1 MRIVFKAQHPT
12 FGRPNKPLGVSYQ
25 QRSPYYWWWEFLR
38 RNADY
43 KACCAAGGTG
53 ARAGLFADFGDVSNV
68 TFKDWWTARG
78 FRLFSEKPKPVKL
91 AELADPSEW
100 EPSWTRDNVMVL
112 AVPLDIPKRDL
123 QKYFADLLKKRHGG
137 KRGRKALS
145 DSDASTAR
153 YPLHRNV
160 SIHTL
165 RIQLAVY
172 DAVMEAK
179 ASEKKITLAQIGEKL
194 KLVPKSN
201 KRTEGEVMDAARRR
215 AVLAATV
222 SRHFKDAQCIIANT
236 ANGRFPCSDN
246 VDV

>member
-1 MRIVFKAQHPT
+1 MSIVFKAKHPV
-12 FGRPNKPLGVSYQ
+12 FGRGKNQLGASSQ

-38 RNADY
+38 RNTDY
-43 KACCAAGGTG
+43 TACCSNGGTG
-53 ARAGLFADFGDVSNV
+53 ALAGLYADFGVVSNDN
-68 TFKDWWTARG
+68 FKEWWGQHG
-78 FRLFSEKPKPVKL
+78 FRLFAEKPKPVKFK
-91 AELADPSEW
+91 ELDSPSEW
-100 EPSWTRDNVMVL
+100 DSSWTRDSVMVV
-112 AVPLDIPKRDL
+112 AVPLDIPKRNL
-123 QKYFADLLKKRHGG
+123 QGFFARLLKERHGG

-172 DAVMEAK
+172 DAVMEAR
-179 ASEKKITLAQIGEKL
+179 ACDKKITLAQIGERL

-222 SRHFKDAQCIIANT
+222 SRHFKDAQRIVANT
-236 ANGRFPCSDN
+236 AKGQFPNSD
-246 VDV
+246 